1 MLRQFLVL
9 CFLCF
14 SGTVLCQP
22 VLISKSAEI
31 TFFSEAP
38 VENISAKNNSVNS
51 IVNTTTGD
59 IAFII
64 SIRGFKFEKELMQ
77 EHFNEKYLES
87 DKYPQATFKGRINDS
102 LDWNKDGIYEVTAT
116 GIMSI
121 HGIDKTVTEKA
132 SIEIKGKDV
141 HLSGKLLIAIADYTI
156 SIPKLL
162 FQNIADTIN
171 VELKSDYIPYK
182 KKD

>member
-64 SIRGFKFEKELMQ
+64 SIRGFKFGME
-77 EHFNEKYLES
+77 
-87 DKYPQATFKGRINDS
+87 G
-102 LDWNKDGIYEVTAT
+102 
-116 GIMSI
+116 
-121 HGIDKTVTEKA
+121 
-132 SIEIKGKDV
+132 
-141 HLSGKLLIAIADYTI
+141 ADQKFY
-156 SIPKLL
+156 
-162 FQNIADTIN
+162 F
-171 VELKSDYIPYK
+171 
-182 KKD
+182 

>member
-1 MLRQFLVL
+1 M
-9 CFLCF
+9 
-14 SGTVLCQP
+14 G
-22 VLISKSAEI
+22 
-31 TFFSEAP
+31 
-38 VENISAKNNSVNS
+38 
-51 IVNTTTGD
+51 
-59 IAFII
+59 IAHLSFNF
-64 SIRGFKFEKELMQ
+64 GFWHQ
-77 EHFNEKYLES
+77 CGY
-87 DKYPQATFKGRINDS
+87 RINDS
-102 LDWNKDGIYEVTAT
+102 LDWNKEGIYEVTAT

-121 HGIDKTVTEKA
+121 HGIDNTVTEKA

-141 HLSGKLLIAIADYTI
+141 HLSGKLLIAIADYKI